1 MIKKINYKHGEL
13 RKELRYFFFK
23 QVTPDNYV
31 VSRSRAWKVSVYNK
45 NFDEWRDVTLFATE
59 ENADK
64 YMNMVLLNSDLF
76 DDASVNSLRTYAYS
90 LFKDS

>member
-13 RKELRYFFFK
+13 RKELRYFFCK
-23 QVTPDNYV
+23 RITPDNYV
-31 VSRSRAWKVSVYNK
+31 VSRSKAWRISVYNK
-45 NFDEWRDVTLFATE
+45 NFDEWRDVTIFATE

-64 YMNMVLLNSDLF
+64 YMSMVLLNSDLF
-76 DDASVNSLRTYAYS
+76 YDATVGRLRTYAYS

>member
-1 MIKKINYKHGEL
+1 MLKKIAHKHGEL

-23 QVTPDNYV
+23 QVTSDNYV
-31 VSRSRAWKVSVYNK
+31 VSRSKAWRISVYNK
-45 NFDEWRDVTLFATE
+45 NFDEWRDVTIFAIE

-64 YMNMVLLNSDLF
+64 FLNMVALNNDIFESASD
-76 DDASVNSLRTYAYS
+76 NYLRTYAYS